1 LRKRNY
7 IINSALKL
15 PLTFVDREVIPYFH
29 ALVAFKLKDEG
40 MTENRIASLLGV
52 TQPAVNLYLKR
63 PKSFYYERLKL
74 LGLTMW
80 QVESGVRR
88 LTNAYKTGHEG
99 LNEAV
104 SYFLE
109 LLGSGILC
117 EKHKNLSGLP
127 TECEICM
134 KLFGYGRKED
144 RESLLDEVNKALR
157 LLERS
162 ESLPSLLPE
171 VRSNLVA
178 RLDRALTEEDV
189 VGIPGRIVEI
199 HGRAKALRRPEFG
212 ASRHM
217 AKVLL
222 EVSKVVPNV
231 KAAINLKYDAEVK
244 RCIEELKWICLRAE
258 ITEED
263 MKAEDPVINAVRR
276 TLSKAKGPID
286 CIFYDAFYG
295 LEASIYIFAENPLV
309 LAEKALKLASKYRAL
324 IS

>member
-1 LRKRNY
+1 M
-7 IINSALKL
+7 KL
-15 PLTFVDREVIPYFH
+15 PLTFIDREVIPYFH

-40 MTENRIASLLGV
+40 MTENRIAALLGV

-63 PKSFYYERLKL
+63 PKKFYYERLKL
-74 LGLTMW
+74 MGLTSG
-80 QVESGVRR
+80 QVESGIRR
-88 LTNAYKTGHEG
+88 LTNAYRMGDEG
-99 LNEAV
+99 LDEAI

-109 LLGSGILC
+109 LLGSGVLC
-117 EKHKNLSGLP
+117 ERHRNLSGLP
-127 TECEICM
+127 AECEICM

-162 ESLPSLLPE
+162 ETLPLLLPE

-231 KAAINLKYDAEVK
+231 KAAINLKYDTEVE
-244 RCIEELKWICLRAE
+244 RCIEELRWVCLRAE

-263 MKAEDPVINAVRR
+263 MKAEDPVINAIRR
-276 TLSKAKGPID
+276 TLSKAKGSID
-286 CIFYDAFYG
+286 CILYDAFYG
-295 LEASIYIFAENPLV
+295 LEASIYIFAESSSA
-309 LAEKALKLASKYRAL
+309 LAEKVLKLASRYRGL